1 VTALSLLAN
10 RLVQLGLL
18 TAVAFAGALV
28 LGWRA
33 GEMPQSGP
41 AGEAPMDWSLPPA
54 GARDIEHDL
63 SVLTARRPWGG
74 GDAFADIENPAP
86 VSAPWRLVGV
96 VQRANQRFAL
106 ILIGSGPGAKLEY
119 RAVGDSLPD
128 GNVLVQIGDDSATSG
143 NDKSSPASQRVHRL
157 FEKSP

>member
-1 VTALSLLAN
+1 MTALSLLAN
-10 RLVQLGLL
+10 RLAQLGLL
-18 TAVAFAGALV
+18 TAAAFVGALA

-33 GEMPQSGP
+33 GELPQSAP
-41 AGEAPMDWSLPPA
+41 AGEAPTDWSLPAP
-54 GARDIEHDL
+54 GARDTERAL
-63 SVLTARRPWGG
+63 AVLTARKPWGG
-74 GDAFADIENPAP
+74 GDSFADIENPAP

-96 VQRANQRFAL
+96 VQRENQRFAL

-119 RAVGDSLPD
+119 RAIGDLLPD

-143 NDKSSPASQRVHRL
+143 IDKSSPAGQRVHRL

>member
-1 VTALSLLAN
+1 MTVLSLLAN
-10 RLVQLGLL
+10 RLAQLGLL
-18 TAVAFAGALV
+18 TAAAFIGALV

-33 GEMPQSGP
+33 GEIPPSAP

-54 GARDIEHDL
+54 GARNIEHDL
-63 SVLTARRPWGG
+63 AVLTARKPWGG

-96 VQRANQRFAL
+96 VQRADQRFAL
-106 ILIGSGPGAKLEY
+106 IMVGSGPGAKLEY
-119 RAVGDSLPD
+119 RAVGDVLPD

-143 NDKSSPASQRVHRL
+143 ADKSLAAGQRVHRL
-157 FEKSP
+157 FEKSQ